1 MERTPGNIV
10 PVYDNTVSVGVSA
23 SIEYAVAILG
33 VKDLIV
39 CGHSACGAMKGLLHP
54 ELLDEI
60 PATARWLKYGQPA
73 VELLQRDYPGMGDAD
88 RLRILTQLNVVEQMS
103 HLHTHPAVE
112 ARFKAGTLGIHGW
125 FYEIHTGRVDAYNTA
140 TGKFEPWPEN
150 AVTGNL
156 VLGTHFPQLRQAPF
170 WREKLGSYNSAAVTR
185 ILVLFLRKRLD
196 GMASVHHQV
205 QYLLR
210 HVAHRH

>member
-1 MERTPGNIV
+1 VDRIREGVRRFRTVVFPEKQALYESLAEKQIPHALFLTCGDSRIEPSLLTGTDPGQMFVERTPGNIV

-33 VKDLIV
+33 VPDLIV

-60 PATARWLKYGQPA
+60 PATARWLKYAQPA
-73 VELLQRDYPGMGDAD
+73 VELLQKDYPGMGDAD
-88 RLRILTQLNVVEQMS
+88 RLKILTQLNVVEQMA

-140 TGKFEPWPEN
+140 TGKFEPWP
-150 AVTGNL
+150 
-156 VLGTHFPQLRQAPF
+156 
-170 WREKLGSYNSAAVTR
+170 
-185 ILVLFLRKRLD
+185 D
-196 GMASVHHQV
+196 
-205 QYLLR
+205 
-210 HVAHRH
+210 